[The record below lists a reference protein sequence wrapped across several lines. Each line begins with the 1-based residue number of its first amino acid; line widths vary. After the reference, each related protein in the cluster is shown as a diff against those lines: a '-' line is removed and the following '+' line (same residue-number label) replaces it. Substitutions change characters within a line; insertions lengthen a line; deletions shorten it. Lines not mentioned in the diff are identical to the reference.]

1 MPTLDSGSSA
11 TLSLAAGRVAQ
22 FFGAGLVQLVPPVPA
37 YLPRDPILL
46 VGGRTL
52 NVGPFN
58 APVTLNVVANGTP
71 IDYWLEI
78 PADPRPPG
86 GEAGYVVRLPKI
98 ATLAEL
104 AAASRLDPAATYID
118 TTTGAKFFASSASQ
132 YGLADSAFYSNGV
145 AQTAP
150 ADTNENAL
158 DSVVIPGGLM
168 GPNSVLR
175 ITAQALVNNSA
186 GTKTFWFRMSG
197 TNIMA
202 TIFGAGNE
210 SASYTQLFFNRGSVS
225 ANGYQNGNTVP
236 GPSAATMID
245 TSINMAIDQ
254 TLSFV
259 CLKSIAGD
267 TITKKMFMVEVL
279 G

>member
-1 MPTLDSGSSA
+1 MSFTPNTA
-11 TLSLAAGRVAQ
+11 TTFVSQHKR
-22 FFGAGLVQLVPPVPA
+22 
-37 YLPRDPILL
+37 
-46 VGGRTL
+46 
-52 NVGPFN
+52 
-58 APVTLNVVANGTP
+58 VTLAQ
-71 IDYWLEI
+71 LS
-78 PADPRPPG
+78 A
-86 GEAGYVVRLPKI
+86 
-98 ATLAEL
+98 LAS
-104 AAASRLDPAATYID
+104 ASQLDPNTLYVDVAS
-118 TTTGAKFFASSASQ
+118 GVKFFARSASQ

-168 GPNSVLR
+168 GTNSVLR
-175 ITAQALVNNSA
+175 ITAQALVSNSA

-202 TIFGAGNE
+202 TIFGGGGNE

-236 GPSAATMID
+236 GPSAGIMVD

-259 CLKSIAGD
+259 CLKSNASD
-267 TITKKMFMVEVL
+267 TIIKKMFMVEVL